1 MVLAIYRRQK
11 DKVGLSSA
19 NNIARLG
26 EAISRDTFPKL
37 IDEVK
42 LDPKIQGDLI
52 EAIKHAVQG
61 KIARTKLSVTSE
73 PIDIHAFSPCIFT
86 SNHQLPTDPAFRR
99 RFLNFHYP
107 HVDKPYLAII

>member
-1 MVLAIYRRQK
+1 MGTQELAKLPIVPVVLAIYRRQK

-61 KIARTKLSVTSE
+61 KIAENKALRYIGTNRY
-73 PIDIHAFSPCIFT
+73 PCI
-86 SNHQLPTDPAFRR
+86 
-99 RFLNFHYP
+99 
-107 HVDKPYLAII
+107 